1 MSSATSTILQLGRY
15 DVNLLDRL
23 GQGGFGV
30 VYLGTDRQRKRK
42 VAVKQCATENDKR
55 GSIAIAELKNFMF
68 LKKHPHF
75 VKMRHCNFQNNA
87 VWIVME
93 FCEGGDLEQYFRRVN
108 PSIQEQLDLM
118 FQSASAIEFM
128 HGQRHVMVHRDIK
141 PANILIKSRK
151 GRNIV
156 KVTDFGLS
164 KVSDNPDPGKTALF
178 TTKAGT
184 AGYMA
189 PEFFLPDRPKYTKDV
204 DTFSLGL
211 VFLAMVIYKPKD
223 HMMSPTKGMI
233 AF

>member
-1 MSSATSTILQLGRY
+1 MSFGTNATLQLGRY
-15 DVNLLDRL
+15 DVNLVDRL

-30 VYLGTDRQRKRK
+30 VYPGRHRERNSN
-42 VAVKQCATENDKR
+42 VAVKQCMTENNKS
-55 GSIAIAELKNFMF
+55 GSVAISELRNFLF

-75 VKMRHCNFQNNA
+75 VKMLYCDFRKNA

-93 FCEGGDLEQYFRRVN
+93 FCEGGNLEQYFKRVN
-108 PSIQEQLDLM
+108 PPIEAQLDLM

-128 HGQRHVMVHRDIK
+128 HGQRQVVVHRDIK
-141 PANILIKSRK
+141 PANILIKRQK
-151 GRNIV
+151 GQDIV

-164 KVSDNPDPGKTALF
+164 KVSDNPDPAKTALF

-189 PEFFLPDRPKYTKDV
+189 PEFFLPDRPKYTKAV

-223 HMMSPTKGMI
+223 HMMSPTKGLI